1 MSLKSLLPA
10 AAALAVA
17 TVALTGCSQ
26 TANVSGGDSS
36 APAASSAPEASSS
49 PSTDT
54 KTDASSD
61 SGKSDTSK
69 DSGKSDAAD
78 TFTIDESN
86 THVEI
91 PAGTKTVVI
100 NGSNNHIEG
109 EAVSEIT
116 INGSANAVEVKSA
129 SKVSFTGSNNTVQYE
144 DGNAPQVGSDSG
156 ANNVVS
162 KEN

>member
-1 MSLKSLLPA
+1 MSLKSFLPA
-10 AAALAVA
+10 AATLAVA

-36 APAASSAPEASSS
+36 APAASSAPEASSN
-49 PSTDT
+49 PRTDT
-54 KTDASSD
+54 KTDAS
-61 SGKSDTSK
+61 G
-69 DSGKSDAAD
+69 
-78 TFTIDESN
+78 TFTVTESN
-86 THVEI
+86 AHVEI

-100 NGSNNHIEG
+100 KGSNNHIEG

-116 INGSANAVEVKSA
+116 IDGSANAVEVKSA
-129 SKVSFTGSNNTVQYE
+129 SKVSFTGSNNAVQYE

-162 KEN
+162 KHN

>member
-1 MSLKSLLPA
+1 MSLKSFLPA

-17 TVALTGCSQ
+17 TVALTGCTQ

-36 APAASSAPEASSS
+36 APAASSAPEASSN
-49 PSTDT
+49 PRTDT
-54 KTDASSD
+54 KTDAS
-61 SGKSDTSK
+61 T
-69 DSGKSDAAD
+69 DSGKSDASG

-86 THVEI
+86 AHVEI

-116 INGSANAVEVKSA
+116 INGSANAVDVKSA

-144 DGNAPQVGSDSG
+144 DGNAPQVGSNSG

-162 KEN
+162 KDN